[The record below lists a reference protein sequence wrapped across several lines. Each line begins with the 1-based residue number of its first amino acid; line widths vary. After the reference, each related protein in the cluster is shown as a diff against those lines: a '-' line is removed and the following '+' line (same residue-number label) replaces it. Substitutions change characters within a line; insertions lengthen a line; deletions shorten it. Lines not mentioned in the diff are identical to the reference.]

1 MPMCM
6 RLMVVLKEL
15 STTENPWSFQHGYFL
30 TSSTGA
36 LERNGTT

>member
-1 MPMCM
+1 MPVCM

-15 STTENPWSFQHGYFL
+15 SKVDNPWSLQHGDFL

-36 LERNGTT
+36 LGRNGTS

>member
-1 MPMCM
+1 MPVCM

-15 STTENPWSFQHGYFL
+15 SIVENPWSFQHEYFI
-30 TSSTGA
+30 SSNTGA